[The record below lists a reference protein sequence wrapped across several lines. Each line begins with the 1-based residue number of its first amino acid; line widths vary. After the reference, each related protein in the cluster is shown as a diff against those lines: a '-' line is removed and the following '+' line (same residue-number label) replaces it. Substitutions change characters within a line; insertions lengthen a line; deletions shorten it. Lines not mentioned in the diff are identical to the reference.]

1 MRYCIRLTGYVIVEA
16 NTEEEAENKYNNGDY
31 LEEDIDIRSIDEED

>member
-31 LEEDIDIRSIDEED
+31 LEEDIDIRSIDEAD